1 MKTLLFLYVG
11 SSIFLALISL
21 PLIARKVKPN
31 PFYGFRI
38 QQTLDNAEVW
48 YETNQYFAKRLC
60 AVGIL
65 EALASLGFYAIPNI
79 SVDVYALA
87 CLGVFVVLF
96 TIALVQSWRHM
107 QLASK

>member
-1 MKTLLFLYVG
+1 MKTMLFLYVG

-21 PLIARKVKPN
+21 PLIARKIKPN

-38 QQTLDNAEVW
+38 QQTLDDPEVW

-65 EALASLGFYAIPNI
+65 EALAASGLYFIPNI
-79 SVDVYALA
+79 TVDAYALL
-87 CLGVFVVLF
+87 CLGVFILTF
-96 TIALVQSWRHM
+96 TIAMVQSWRYM
-107 QLASK
+107 KAIK